1 MTNYNLKTYYFATLF
16 LKVRDLD
23 LTIRKTQECR
33 EQIMAKYENFN
44 EWKASKY
51 FTKYKRK
58 LDRLFGYVEFLQ
70 NLADAGQFK
79 YLNKNDRNQLIG
91 ALMLVAAHKYSY

>member
-1 MTNYNLKTYYFATLF
+1 MTKYNLKTYYFATLF
-16 LKVRDLD
+16 LKVRDLG
-23 LTIRKTQECR
+23 LTIRKTQDCR
-33 EQIMAKYENFN
+33 EQIIATYENYN

-58 LDRLFGYVEFLQ
+58 LDRLFGYVEFLLD
-70 NLADAGQFK
+70 LADAGQFK

-91 ALMLVAAHKYSY
+91 ALMLVVSYK